1 MGSRRTPLIRE
12 DELSR
17 WKAAFLKLPDSAF
30 FELLRNYL
38 GELKTPYNKHT
49 LLESLEGYLRNP
61 DTRARIL
68 ALIDPA
74 DALLLTAIFYLPHP
88 SREALSRLVAGEFG
102 YLELHNKL
110 LNLQDRLL
118 IYAIRDEAEEEFSL
132 TPLLQDDLLERVI
145 DPEILIPSRPAYAFQ
160 PLPLLLNDT
169 LLSSLLSFF
178 LDQEIVLKADG
189 SLRKQIETRLFEAFP
204 LFQNEPSLFSRI
216 FRAFQVLGLIRIK
229 NNRAVPDL
237 PVWKEFCTFTPAERI
252 LLLLRAMHG
261 NELIVS
267 CREGQWLNGFLRHIP
282 PGKGFSRT
290 GFLRYALLCMFHG
303 GEDLPID
310 TDWIDDLCQFHIL
323 IPAEPENGSAQS
335 KDAAFFTL
343 NPALYPNPLP
353 KGQPRLILQP
363 NFEATI
369 VPGTV
374 LSDSFF
380 LAVCCRIRRYD
391 LYPAF
396 ELTKHSFYRALA
408 EGLTATSTCLTF
420 KNLTTAEVPQ
430 NISMQ
435 LTSWENE
442 YHRIR
447 SSDLVIVQVDE
458 TQRTVLEQHGKL
470 QKLIQLNPAPGIYL
484 VRKENIEAFVS
495 ILKDMGMEIPP
506 PPSELGVFQSDEEK
520 AEQRLFFYFF
530 PWNSSSPRIDF
541 PDLFPLPKNGS
552 NALPGKEKEVSA
564 SRMMK
569 ELIQQAESLDMPED
583 HRTEI
588 LYKIQRKLILH
599 PDQIKPETKKLER
612 TEAKGLDYAGKAVLI
627 EQVIS
632 SPSDYVEVQVR
643 NARGS
648 PERFFLRPREL
659 RKTGPDLVLI
669 GSTLPKGEEVEIP
682 VRKISLVRRI
692 RGFLVGGKQ

>member
-1 MGSRRTPLIRE
+1 MGSRRTPLIQE

-88 SREALSRLVAGEFG
+88 SREALSRLVVGEFG

-145 DPEILIPSRPAYAFQ
+145 DPELLIPSRPARVSQ
-160 PLPLLLNDT
+160 PPPLLLNDT

-189 SLRKQIETRLFEAFP
+189 SLRKQIETRLFEVFP
-204 LFQNEPSLFSRI
+204 LFQNDPSLFSRI
-216 FRAFQVLGLIRIK
+216 FQSFQALGLIRIK

-353 KGQPRLILQP
+353 
-363 NFEATI
+363 
-369 VPGTV
+369 
-374 LSDSFF
+374 
-380 LAVCCRIRRYD
+380 
-391 LYPAF
+391 
-396 ELTKHSFYRALA
+396 
-408 EGLTATSTCLTF
+408 
-420 KNLTTAEVPQ
+420 
-430 NISMQ
+430 
-435 LTSWENE
+435 
-442 YHRIR
+442 
-447 SSDLVIVQVDE
+447 
-458 TQRTVLEQHGKL
+458 
-470 QKLIQLNPAPGIYL
+470 
-484 VRKENIEAFVS
+484 
-495 ILKDMGMEIPP
+495 
-506 PPSELGVFQSDEEK
+506 
-520 AEQRLFFYFF
+520 
-530 PWNSSSPRIDF
+530 
-541 PDLFPLPKNGS
+541 
-552 NALPGKEKEVSA
+552 
-564 SRMMK
+564 
-569 ELIQQAESLDMPED
+569 
-583 HRTEI
+583 
-588 LYKIQRKLILH
+588 
-599 PDQIKPETKKLER
+599 
-612 TEAKGLDYAGKAVLI
+612 
-627 EQVIS
+627 
-632 SPSDYVEVQVR
+632 
-643 NARGS
+643 
-648 PERFFLRPREL
+648 
-659 RKTGPDLVLI
+659 
-669 GSTLPKGEEVEIP
+669 
-682 VRKISLVRRI
+682 
-692 RGFLVGGKQ
+692 